1 MRNTASGLL
10 IVAPNKTGL
19 NGNGRLQLTHTGEE
33 TLTAELTLD
42 FCATDFR
49 WRIKKSEV
57 ISALQLNLATL
68 HTHTQ
73 RHEQ

>member
-49 WRIKKSEV
+49 WHIK
-57 ISALQLNLATL
+57 NLK
-68 HTHTQ
+68 
-73 RHEQ
+73 